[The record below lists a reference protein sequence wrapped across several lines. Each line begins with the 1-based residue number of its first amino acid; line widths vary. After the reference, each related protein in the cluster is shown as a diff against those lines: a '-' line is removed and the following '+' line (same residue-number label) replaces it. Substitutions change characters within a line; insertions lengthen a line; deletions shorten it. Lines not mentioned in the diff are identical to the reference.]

1 MSPALLMLNPVR
13 LFAYKCTMK
22 KLLLAVLFFLPFKT
36 TLASHQGGIQVTL
49 TIVAPPLPP
58 RISEVRISEDRML
71 IVHEW

>member
-1 MSPALLMLNPVR
+1 
-13 LFAYKCTMK
+13 MK
-22 KLLLAVLFFLPFKT
+22 KLLLALLFSLPVGA
-36 TLASHQGGIQVTL
+36 TLASDQAGIQVTL

>member
-1 MSPALLMLNPVR
+1 
-13 LFAYKCTMK
+13 MK

-49 TIVAPPLPP
+49 TLVAPPLPP